1 MVNQERKFLLKM
13 GHSGSLYLMLKDL
26 VYIVPV
32 PALATSGGATYLG
45 LVQLVTSREVITGST
60 ATVSLSGLAVMS
72 F

>member
-1 MVNQERKFLLKM
+1 MVNQERKFLLKIC
-13 GHSGSLYLMLKDL
+13 HSGSLYLMLKDL

-60 ATVSLSGLAVMS
+60 ATVSLSGLSVMS
-72 F
+72 L

>member
-1 MVNQERKFLLKM
+1 M
-13 GHSGSLYLMLKDL
+13 GYSGSLYLMLKDL

-72 F
+72 L